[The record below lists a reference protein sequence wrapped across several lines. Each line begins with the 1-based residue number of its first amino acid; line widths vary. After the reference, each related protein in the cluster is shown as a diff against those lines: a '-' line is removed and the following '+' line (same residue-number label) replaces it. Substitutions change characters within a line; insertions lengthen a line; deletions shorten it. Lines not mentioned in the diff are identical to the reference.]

1 MIDLCDDVQCI
12 FTKGNDFR
20 QNAISFKAKKSLKKF
35 KRIWSVF
42 KLPKNLTIVYFQT
55 LLNLFERT
63 KII

>member
-42 KLPKNLTIVYFQT
+42 KLSKEFDNYVFSNFIKF
-55 LLNLFERT
+55 
-63 KII
+63 I